1 MALKTMSIDKL
12 RDMQS
17 KIEAALSRKVTERR
31 RELESELLKLAGF
44 AGGGKAK
51 SARGGRM
58 GRPLD
63 LFLRLAA
70 TCRSGFSARSS
81 QRAAASCLRNSA
93 SSITLSFGFRSS
105 VVLS

>member
-44 AGGGKAK
+44 AGG
-51 SARGGRM
+51 
-58 GRPLD
+58 
-63 LFLRLAA
+63 
-70 TCRSGFSARSS
+70 
-81 QRAAASCLRNSA
+81 
-93 SSITLSFGFRSS
+93 
-105 VVLS
+105 VLSHGAGCTYQRGSSAVGKDGVPDLPVPVA